1 MLLNGQGIYHLM
13 GGALWYGWGIYGL
26 NGWGSYDKVS
36 CCFVW
41 KYAQK
46 IAGLQGSTL
55 SDHRM
60 TTGFGPFELPT
71 CGLLQRGRDHSPPK
85 ACFNWGA
92 QLFGWFSKYYEY
104 TVAKQN
110 YEYTVAKQ
118 NGGGAE
124 WVELFI
130 TLTKGWANQRTDFSC
145 LSSRPGVRGLFSASS
160 IEGSSLDT
168 CWILGACS
176 ATTLSR

>member
-1 MLLNGQGIYHLM
+1 MGHLSLNGQGIYHLM
-13 GGALWYGWGIYGL
+13 GGALWYGWGTYGL

-85 ACFNWGA
+85 ACFI
-92 QLFGWFSKYYEY
+92 LFEEPSFWLAFK
-104 TVAKQN
+104 V
-110 YEYTVAKQ
+110 
-118 NGGGAE
+118 
-124 WVELFI
+124 L
-130 TLTKGWANQRTDFSC
+130 
-145 LSSRPGVRGLFSASS
+145 
-160 IEGSSLDT
+160 
-168 CWILGACS
+168 
-176 ATTLSR
+176 

>member
-1 MLLNGQGIYHLM
+1 ML
-13 GGALWYGWGIYGL
+13 
-26 NGWGSYDKVS
+26 K
-36 CCFVW
+36 
-41 KYAQK
+41 K

-85 ACFNWGA
+85 AC
-92 QLFGWFSKYYEY
+92 LFEEPSFLSKYYEY
-104 TVAKQN
+104 AVAKQN

-130 TLTKGWANQRTDFSC
+130 TLTKGMATNVRTLAVSHHVLEF
-145 LSSRPGVRGLFSASS
+145 
-160 IEGSSLDT
+160 E
-168 CWILGACS
+168 ACS
-176 ATTLSR
+176 ARPASKVLRWTLARYSGLVVWRLSRGIIYCESSRSAGFKWDVLLLVTGYLT